1 MDLSRVSSRFGSR
14 HAKSGKNMARNMTI
28 CSVDPSGGSQRAF
41 APVSSRIEGP
51 SMTQP
56 MIATLIAVAVVA
68 IAFLAVLGLMRPKRI
83 TLVDYPELP
92 APPKDEKA
100 AAGPTMQA

>member
-1 MDLSRVSSRFGSR
+1 
-14 HAKSGKNMARNMTI
+14 
-28 CSVDPSGGSQRAF
+28 
-41 APVSSRIEGP
+41 
-51 SMTQP
+51 MTQP